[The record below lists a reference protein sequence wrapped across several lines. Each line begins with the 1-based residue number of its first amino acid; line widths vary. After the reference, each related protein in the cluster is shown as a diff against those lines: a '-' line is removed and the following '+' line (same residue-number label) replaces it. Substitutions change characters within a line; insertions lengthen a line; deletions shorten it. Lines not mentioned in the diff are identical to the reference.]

1 MVEFLPWELQGWCE
15 CTWTGPGFDEE
26 SDWCAL
32 DALLPTQ
39 HKPRPHITATRDL
52 ICAHWMLY
60 CLHNTSP
67 AYTLPGLCFCWKKP
81 FKLHIL
87 DRVVLQLPF
96 PPTRHSLPLDIRNC
110 PCPCC
115 IVSRPPFAP
124 QIHEPL
130 ANTVP
135 PIYSLI
141 CILKVFWRKS
151 SYSCSQHSLGTSIN
165 TWVYVAVY
173 HIEWHIIRTI
183 LDKFLPWQLG

>member
-1 MVEFLPWELQGWCE
+1 MH
-15 CTWTGPGFDEE
+15 TGC
-26 SDWCAL
+26 S
-32 DALLPTQ
+32 
-39 HKPRPHITATRDL
+39 I
-52 ICAHWMLY
+52 
-60 CLHNTSP
+60 
-67 AYTLPGLCFCWKKP
+67 AYTTQAPPTHYQGCVFAGKNLLNYT
-81 FKLHIL
+81 IL

-183 LDKFLPWQLG
+183 LDKFLP